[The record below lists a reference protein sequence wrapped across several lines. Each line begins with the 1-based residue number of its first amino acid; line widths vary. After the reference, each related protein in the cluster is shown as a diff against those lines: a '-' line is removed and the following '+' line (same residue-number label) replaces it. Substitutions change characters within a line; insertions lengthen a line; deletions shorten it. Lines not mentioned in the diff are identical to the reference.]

1 VPPALDTTG
10 LRPAKPPIDPGLPWP
25 WFALPLLI
33 ALGAIL
39 LWRRRPGRPVPGNQ
53 PARRKDP
60 LRTLGRLG
68 NLSGISRPQLLAAA
82 EQIHLALREHLA
94 RVHQVPAQR
103 MTTQELLG
111 LGETHEARETVRRN
125 IAETL
130 EACDL
135 IRFAGW
141 APPAGHLE
149 GRIRTLLQ
157 ALGSPHP

>member
-1 VPPALDTTG
+1 MPPALDTTG
-10 LRPAKPPIDPGLPWP
+10 LRPAKPPIDPSLPWP
-25 WFALPLLI
+25 YFALPLLF

-39 LWRRRPGRPVPGNQ
+39 LWRRRPGRPVPGNK

-94 RVHQVPAQR
+94 RIHQVPAQR

-111 LGETHEARETVRRN
+111 LLETHEARETVRRN

-157 ALGSPHP
+157 TLGPQP